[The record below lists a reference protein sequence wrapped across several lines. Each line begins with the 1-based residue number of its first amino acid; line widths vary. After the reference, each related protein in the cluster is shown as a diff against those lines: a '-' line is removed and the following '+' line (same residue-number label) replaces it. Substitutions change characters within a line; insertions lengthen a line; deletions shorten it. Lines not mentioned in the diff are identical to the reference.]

1 MLQWRKKRGR
11 HGIGGGTGER
21 SWTLIYSIKVLEFT
35 NCQLLK
41 GTTSPLYIYDISGWM
56 HMKNHQSIV
65 QHLDQ
70 YLMYRS
76 PKLVKKKN
84 ETMNRRNA
92 PSLLLS
98 ASIYSHSY
106 RGWEQIRVRV
116 WLYDLFGGS
125 GENGFGF
132 YWPNWVSL
140 DCYYY

>member
-21 SWTLIYSIKVLEFT
+21 RTLIYSIKVLSS
-35 NCQLLK
+35 Q
-41 GTTSPLYIYDISGWM
+41 IV
-56 HMKNHQSIV
+56 NHWKV
-65 QHLDQ
+65 QHLHYIYTMSQGGCIWKIINQLYNISINILCIDHPN
-70 YLMYRS
+70 LWR
-76 PKLVKKKN
+76 KKN
-84 ETMNRRNA
+84 EMMNRRNA

-98 ASIYSHSY
+98 ASIHSHSY
-106 RGWEQIRVRV
+106 RGWERIRVRV